1 MNLSDK
7 EFDALMSSRNTLDEV
22 YVEWCSNSELHGIDD
37 IGLALEEAADNI
49 QISIDRKIAEQ
60 KTEPVPEQKQAV
72 KPKNKSR

>member
-1 MNLSDK
+1 MSDK

-49 QISIDRKIAEQ
+49 QISIDREIAEQ
-60 KTEPVPEQKQAV
+60 KAEPVLEQKQAV
-72 KPKNKSR
+72 KPKSKAR